1 MPHTRQTGNIC
12 LIPRRFKGVQDMKYR
27 VYAGIGGRGHKWQP
41 YSALYSTLREA
52 ETCKRRAE
60 ARGIL
65 DLYNRPIKYIIREE
79 VTPA

>member
-1 MPHTRQTGNIC
+1 MEETA
-12 LIPRRFKGVQDMKYR
+12 VKYR

-60 ARGIL
+60 AQGIL

>member
-1 MPHTRQTGNIC
+1 
-12 LIPRRFKGVQDMKYR
+12 MKCR

-52 ETCKRRAE
+52 EPCKRRAE

-65 DLYNRPIKYIIREE
+65 DLYNRTIKYIIREE
-79 VTPA
+79 MAPA